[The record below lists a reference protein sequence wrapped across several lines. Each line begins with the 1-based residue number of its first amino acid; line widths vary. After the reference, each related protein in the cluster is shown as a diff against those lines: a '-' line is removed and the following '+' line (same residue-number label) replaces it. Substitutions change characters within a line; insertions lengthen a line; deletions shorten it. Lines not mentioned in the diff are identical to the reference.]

1 MDAWGLRA
9 VHADRAPAPVVWPA
23 TLAQCRH
30 RRAPECLEALGAIQA
45 AAALAAGR
53 GRPAPLRVAPF
64 PSEPGRQRVTDATT
78 LSQAPK
84 TCGTAASGAASQ
96 ARARPRAC
104 SPRRRHATRL
114 CPRSGVAWAATA
126 GATAPASA
134 RGCARPPRPCWTW
147 AVAWPPGLRRP
158 QRSCPR
164 PPTGARRRASA
175 GGATWRP
182 RAPRLTHGKKRGPG
196 HIVQAY
202 APPMAPLSPGKSHGP
217 AQCGRHIGLRS
228 APVSGLRLAPRVP
241 TGQPREPRA
250 GWPMRDKGPQ
260 ASALVTSPTRWPLH
274 ALGGERGGNDAARRH
289 ALPARGMFP
298 WACRPRWSRA
308 RRCRAPQTSGTASTG
323 RASTVCAPPHP
334 VPLACA
340 SGSRRPGVERHRATL
355 MSRGADHVRDKGLE
369 GAGVQSGMTVI
380 APNGAVLVRLC
391 PQRLSK
397 RGQKCRR

>member
-1 MDAWGLRA
+1 M
-9 VHADRAPAPVVWPA
+9 
-23 TLAQCRH
+23 RH
-30 RRAPECLEALGAIQA
+30 RRERRREPGA
-45 AAALAAGR
+45 
-53 GRPAPLRVAPF
+53 RPAPRLQPPAQARHQTLPQVRHGLGRHGRGHGPGLGTRVRQTAP
-64 PSEPGRQRVTDATT
+64 PVLDLGGGLATGSQEATALLPQAPHRREAPRQRRWGDLEA
-78 LSQAPK
+78 
-84 TCGTAASGAASQ
+84 
-96 ARARPRAC
+96 ARAAPRQI
-104 SPRRRHATRL
+104 
-114 CPRSGVAWAATA
+114 
-126 GATAPASA
+126 APH
-134 RGCARPPRPCWTW
+134 
-147 AVAWPPGLRRP
+147 
-158 QRSCPR
+158 
-164 PPTGARRRASA
+164 
-175 GGATWRP
+175 
-182 RAPRLTHGKKRGPG
+182 APRLTHGKKRGPG

-289 ALPARGMFP
+289 ALPARGMLP
-298 WACRPRWSRA
+298 VGMPTPVEPRTPVPSPADVRD
-308 RRCRAPQTSGTASTG
+308 RLNGSGFH
-323 RASTVCAPPHP
+323 RMRPPHP

>member
-104 SPRRRHATRL
+104 SPRRRHATRP
-114 CPRSGVAWAATA
+114 CPRSGGHSAPAPGPPPARGAAPAPVGRPGGRARRAAADRPTRAAPDPRQKARSGPHRPGVCPPPWPLSAQAKAMVPPSA
-126 GATAPASA
+126 GATSV
-134 RGCARPPRPCWTW
+134 CAPRPFPAC
-147 AVAWPPGLRRP
+147 AWLLG
-158 QRSCPR
+158 CPR
-164 PPTGARRRASA
+164 AS
-175 GGATWRP
+175 R
-182 RAPRLTHGKKRGPG
+182 
-196 HIVQAY
+196 
-202 APPMAPLSPGKSHGP
+202 
-217 AQCGRHIGLRS
+217 
-228 APVSGLRLAPRVP
+228 VS
-241 TGQPREPRA
+241 
-250 GWPMRDKGPQ
+250 
-260 ASALVTSPTRWPLH
+260 H
-274 ALGGERGGNDAARRH
+274 ALGGPCATRGHRPAPSSPPPRAGRSTPWGVSAAAMTPRDATRCLRVAC
-289 ALPARGMFP
+289 FP